1 MSADR
6 PLIPMLPEAEAAPLA
21 VAAGMREEMARIHFY
36 RLLLNSPQSA
46 RVENEINDRILWEGR
61 LTLRPEAT
69 RLRELAI
76 MRVAWV
82 TGSEYLWAH
91 HYAPTVDV
99 DLPGKRPADVLGV
112 REGADHPG
120 FGPAER
126 AVMRAVDEMVRD
138 DVISPETVGELREL
152 LANDGEVVEICYV
165 IAIWRALT
173 TLMATFQVPLEPG
186 YQAWAPDGRGPA
198 GRTGEGA

>member
-1 MSADR
+1 MPTDE
-6 PLIPMLPEAEAAPLA
+6 PQGLIPMLPVEEAARIA
-21 VAAGMREEMARIHFY
+21 VEAGMREEMSRIFFY

-61 LTLRPEAT
+61 LTRRPEAT

-82 TGSEYLWAH
+82 TGSTYLWAH

-112 REGADHPG
+112 REGAAYEG

-126 AVMRAVDEMVRD
+126 AVMRAVDEMARD
-138 DVISPETVGELREL
+138 DRVSEKTLGDLKEV

-173 TLMATFQVPLEPG
+173 MLMDTFQVPLEPG
-186 YQAWAPDGRGPA
+186 YQPWAPDGRRPGEE
-198 GRTGEGA
+198 GR

>member
-1 MSADR
+1 MSTDE
-6 PLIPMLPEAEAAPLA
+6 PQGLVPMLSVEDAARAA
-21 VAAGMREEMARIHFY
+21 VAAGMREEMSRIHFY
-36 RLLLNSPQSA
+36 RMLLNSPQSG

-61 LTLRPEAT
+61 LTVRPEAT

-82 TGSEYLWAH
+82 TRSEYLWAH
-91 HYAPTVDV
+91 HFSPTVDV
-99 DLPGKRPADVLGV
+99 DLPGRRPSDVLGV
-112 REGADHPG
+112 REGAAYPG

-126 AVMRAVDEMVRD
+126 AVMHAVDEMVRD
-138 DVISPETVGELREL
+138 DRISEETLGALSSL
-152 LANDGEVVEICYV
+152 LADDGEVVEICYV

-186 YQAWAPDGRGPA
+186 YQAWAPDGRRP
-198 GRTGEGA
+198 